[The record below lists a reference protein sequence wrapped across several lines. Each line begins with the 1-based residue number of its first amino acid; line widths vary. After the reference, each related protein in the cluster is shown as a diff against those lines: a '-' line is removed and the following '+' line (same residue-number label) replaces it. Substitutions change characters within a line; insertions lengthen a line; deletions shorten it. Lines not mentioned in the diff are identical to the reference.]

1 MRTRTHLA
9 FGVGHCVLGVGRW
22 ALGVGHC
29 VLGVGRCALGVELPR
44 GVEDAR
50 GVERGSMGWTG

>member
-1 MRTRTHLA
+1 MSSMLA
-9 FGVGHCVLGVGRW
+9 LGVGQCVLGVGRW

-50 GVERGSMGWTG
+50 GVERGSMGWMG